1 MVVHSSP
8 GVPPRSQAIPLHC
21 PAEESTAETGPAAS
35 GERVTI
41 ARIQIDDGAAVSP
54 LSDFSSLSPRTLP
67 GFGGA
72 PLGNLYHALDDAE
85 AVELVRHA
93 YRAGIRYFDTAPH
106 YGQGLSEQRMGR
118 ALRDVPRD
126 TYLLSTKVGRLLTPS
141 SAAPHA
147 QNGYVDALPFVP
159 HYDYTRDGV
168 LRSLDDSLRRLQLSR
183 VDFVFVHDIDVAT
196 HGDTHAQRFRDM
208 LEGAL
213 PALQELKDAGTI
225 RGFGLGVNDVAICL
239 ETLRH
244 ADLDV
249 ILLAGRYTLA
259 DQSAMH
265 ALLPE
270 SARRGVAVVLG
281 GPYNSGILASGSRPR
296 DGSVPYFN
304 YAPAPADVVARVAA
318 IERACAEFAVPL
330 QAAALQ
336 FPLGH
341 PAIACVLPGARSRAE
356 FDDNRAMAQLPIP
369 PTFWSTLRDRSLV
382 DPAAPLPGRAQ

>member
-1 MVVHSSP
+1 M
-8 GVPPRSQAIPLHC
+8 
-21 PAEESTAETGPAAS
+21 
-35 GERVTI
+35 
-41 ARIQIDDGAAVSP
+41 ARIPFDHVATVSS
-54 LSDFSSLSPRTLP
+54 LLYFSSLSPRTLP

-72 PLGNLYHALDDAE
+72 PLGNLYRALDDAE

-93 YRAGIRYFDTAPH
+93 YRAGIRCFDTAPH

-118 ALRDVPRD
+118 ALRDFPRN

-141 SAAPHA
+141 DTAPRV

-168 LRSLDDSLRRLQLSR
+168 LRSLDDSLRRMQFSR
-183 VDFVFVHDIDVAT
+183 IDFVFVHDIDVAT
-196 HGDTHAQRFRDM
+196 HGDAHAQRFRDM
-208 LEGAL
+208 LDGAL
-213 PALQELKDAGTI
+213 PALRELKDAGTI
-225 RGFGLGVNDVAICL
+225 RGIGLGVNDVAICL

-244 ADLDV
+244 ADLDL

-259 DQSAMH
+259 DQSALS

-270 SARRGVAVVLG
+270 CARRGVAVVLG

-304 YAPAPADVVARVAA
+304 YAPATADVVARVAA

-341 PAIACVLPGARSRAE
+341 PAIACVLPGARSRTE
-356 FDDNRAMAQLPIP
+356 FDDNRAMAHFPIP
-369 PTFWSTLRDRSLV
+369 PAFWSALRDRSLV
-382 DPAAPLPGRAQ
+382 DPTAPLPGRAQ